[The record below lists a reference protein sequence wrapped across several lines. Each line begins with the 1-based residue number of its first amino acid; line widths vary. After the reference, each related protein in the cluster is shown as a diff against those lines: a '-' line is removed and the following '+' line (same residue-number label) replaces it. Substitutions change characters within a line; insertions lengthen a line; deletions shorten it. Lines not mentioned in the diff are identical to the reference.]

1 MTMAVVEGVDG
12 MGRMQEHRPCLSPAE
27 QALED
32 ESAVAHRLQQG
43 LLPAA
48 SPRMRGYDF
57 FDFYAPASQL
67 GGDYYDYVRLPRRRL
82 AVVVADVS
90 GKGAAASLLIFRLSA
105 ETRYCL
111 RSEPTP
117 GAAVGRLNN
126 IFCRAD
132 WEDRFVTL
140 VLAVLDPV
148 LHEVTIVRAGH
159 MAPLLRRPSGAVEAL
174 AEAETDLPL
183 GVCEEVTYAQR
194 TVKLRPGDCVTL
206 YTDGITEA
214 MNDTGE
220 LYGRQRLW
228 AQLRCGAQGVAT
240 IGRRILGD
248 IKRFVGS
255 HPQSDDIC
263 LACFGRVDCGSST
276 EIDSWPQTA
285 R

>member
-1 MTMAVVEGVDG
+1 MTAAVVEGVKR
-12 MGRMQEHRPCLSPAE
+12 MGSMQAGRCCVSPAE

-32 ESAVAHRLQQG
+32 ESAVAHRIQQG

-57 FDFYAPASQL
+57 FDFYAPANRL
-67 GGDYYDYVRLPRRRL
+67 GGDYYDYVRLPQRRL

-90 GKGAAASLLIFRLSA
+90 GKGIAASLLIFRLA
-105 ETRYCL
+105 ADTRYCL

-126 IFCRAD
+126 IFCRGD

-159 MAPLLRRPSGAVEAL
+159 MAPLLRRRSGMVEAL
-174 AEAETDLPL
+174 AETETHLPL
-183 GVCEEVTYAQR
+183 GVSAGVAYAQR
-194 TVKLRPGDCVTL
+194 TVRLEPGDCLTL
-206 YTDGITEA
+206 YTDGVTEA
-214 MNDTGE
+214 MNDVGE

-228 AQLRCGAQGVAT
+228 SQLCSGAQGVAT
-240 IGRRILGD
+240 IGRRILED
-248 IKRFVGS
+248 IKRFVGV

-263 LACFGRVDCGSST
+263 LACFGRLDCG
-276 EIDSWPQTA
+276 
-285 R
+285 